1 MNNHEWRVIVKR
13 KSDNLKWR
21 NSETDTSLNK
31 NSGES
36 NQESNECSSPNEK
49 VTHEPKVTDTS
60 KFGGPDKLRYSSNF
74 SYLRPLI
81 RGEQRDELRNDL
93 RSDPRSDL
101 RSDPRSD
108 PRSDLRSDLSSYQM
122 TGAHGTFKRRFTHD
136 EREIHKAAL
145 NKARKYAL
153 TELQLPKEWIEN
165 KLEEL
170 MYKIDPRTQTPAS
183 GFFES
188 FHRLRKFGY
197 ELKNQTNNSQEL
209 PDMLTIDNHEF
220 SREHFYT
227 NNYFQ
232 IALVDYY
239 WNLLKT
245 ETTFHSVKVIYHQNK
260 PHLKISFQD
269 TRNHKT
275 FT

>member
-1 MNNHEWRVIVKR
+1 MIRLKFSKILQLDNKMNNHEWRVIVKR

-21 NSETDTSLNK
+21 NPETETESLNK

-36 NQESNECSSPNEK
+36 NQESNESPSQDPNEK
-49 VTHEPKVTDTS
+49 ASDTSKITETS

-81 RGEQRDELRNDL
+81 RGDL
-93 RSDPRSDL
+93 QSDL
-101 RSDPRSD
+101 RNN
-108 PRSDLRSDLSSYQM
+108 LRSDLSSYQM
-122 TGAHGTFKRRFTHD
+122 TDGLGTFKRRFTHD

-145 NKARKYAL
+145 NKARKHAL

-197 ELKNQTNNSQEL
+197 ELKNQTNISQEL

-245 ETTFHSVKVIYHQNK
+245 ETTYHSVKVIYHQNK

-269 TRNHKT
+269 TRSHKT